1 MPLSP
6 AERSAQSR
14 RAALIQAARG
24 RHNTAPGRA
33 AFFAKFLA
41 QIDPD
46 LPEAERIKRANAL
59 RKAYYAELLQKAL
72 AAHRRRREERA
83 RTQAMQIEND

>member
-1 MPLSP
+1 MPLNP

-41 QIDPD
+41 QVDPD
-46 LPEAERIKRANAL
+46 LPEAERIKRAKAL

-72 AAHRRRREERA
+72 ASHRRRREEKARA
-83 RTQAMQIEND
+83 LQSEND